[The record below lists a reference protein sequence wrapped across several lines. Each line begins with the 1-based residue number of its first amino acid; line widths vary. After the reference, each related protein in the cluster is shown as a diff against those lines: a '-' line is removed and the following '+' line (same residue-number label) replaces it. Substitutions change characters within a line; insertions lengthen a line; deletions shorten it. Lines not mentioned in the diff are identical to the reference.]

1 MDWIESNEFAVLLEI
16 FRAASTAR
24 ERRAAKAQISEFIR
38 EQIEADAYEC
48 VSAAYLLDAQ
58 PQGNA

>member
-1 MDWIESNEFAVLLEI
+1 MDWLDGQEFSELCMDY
-16 FRAASTAR
+16 RGASSR
-24 ERRAAKAQISEFIR
+24 NAQGAYEALQQFIR

-48 VSAAYLLDAQ
+48 VSAAYLLDAS